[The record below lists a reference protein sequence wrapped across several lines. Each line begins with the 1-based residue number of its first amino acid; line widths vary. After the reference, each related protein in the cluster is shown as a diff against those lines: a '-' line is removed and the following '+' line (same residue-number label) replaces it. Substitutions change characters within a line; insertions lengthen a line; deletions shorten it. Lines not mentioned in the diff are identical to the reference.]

1 MEELGVVIETR
12 GKEAKVLVPRSDFC
26 EKCPSCCEFMSR
38 EEVIATVLNP
48 INAEVGETVKLSLE
62 RRFAYIAAFWVYIV
76 PILAF
81 IAGTFLGFFISPLIG
96 LAKQAEFISILTG
109 FIGLVSAF
117 IFIYLRYGQGKER
130 ARQYRPVITEVIGRK
145 SSAHG

>member
-1 MEELGVVIETR
+1 MEEFGVVIETR
-12 GKEAKVLVPRSDFC
+12 DSEAKVLVPRSDFC

-48 INAEVGETVKLSLE
+48 INAKVGETVKLSLE

-76 PILAF
+76 PILSF
-81 IAGTFLGFFISPLIG
+81 IIGTLLGFYISPVIG
-96 LAKQAEFISILTG
+96 LARQAEVIAILTG
-109 FIGLVSAF
+109 FISLVAAF

-130 ARQYRPVITEVIGRK
+130 VKQYRPVITEVIKKK
-145 SSAHG
+145 SCA